1 MPIADEE
8 IIGIK
13 ENLGEAETIAM
24 PQQYD
29 FLAHAK
35 LPASNIVIIWIR
47 QADLGSH

>member
-1 MPIADEE
+1 MPISDEE
-8 IIGIK
+8 MIENK

-35 LPASNIVIIWIR
+35 LSASNMVII
-47 QADLGSH
+47 